1 MKMES
6 VAVLRWV
13 DSTTIAKGEDA
24 VVAELEPALVD
35 AVHGNGLTPT
45 GPMRVRQVDP
55 TEYPQTLTAKPD
67 LDPGARL
74 HLAEVDIA

>member
-13 DSTTIAKGEDA
+13 DSATIAKGEDA
-24 VVAELEPALVD
+24 VVAELEPALED
-35 AVHGNGLTPT
+35 AVRGSGLTPT

-55 TEYPQTLTAKPD
+55 TEYPQALTAKPD
-67 LDPGARL
+67 LDPGALL